1 MLVFVTFG
9 LDKVIKEEL
18 RFHLP
23 ILFLIVPW
31 TMHTFTSF
39 IERMNGI
46 LFGEGWEFSFFR
58 IKLVSLVQITDFSQK
73 NKSIPAHDPNFF
85 KFSFP

>member
-1 MLVFVTFG
+1 MVRVMLLISACDTMLVFVTFG

-46 LFGEGWEFSFFR
+46 LFGEG
-58 IKLVSLVQITDFSQK
+58 
-73 NKSIPAHDPNFF
+73 
-85 KFSFP
+85 